1 MKKLEIIFA
10 NKLAR
15 FLSGNKNEIGPNERT
30 SNFQKNMRRVDLRK
44 KFSDAM
50 RSNCVKTFSRTAS
63 KRPRSLTSTPEAHC
77 SLFTPNVPY
86 GAAET
91 TVLLEVDVVET
102 SKSSREPH
110 TRRCKAGLMLLFKA
124 CCKYCAA
131 SIASSLPSGVFK
143 LGFSTGV
150 LSRALYHGVDK
161 KVTMNDLP
169 VPSGDWQEQHARQNT
184 VYNTYL
190 IVGVLA
196 LVGTIG
202 LVKSTGVIEL
212 NYYPPKS
219 ID

>member
-1 MKKLEIIFA
+1 MLV
-10 NKLAR
+10 
-15 FLSGNKNEIGPNERT
+15 KNIVTRGLL
-30 SNFQKNMRRVDLRK
+30 MR
-44 KFSDAM
+44 
-50 RSNCVKTFSRTAS
+50 N
-63 KRPRSLTSTPEAHC
+63 
-77 SLFTPNVPY
+77 
-86 GAAET
+86 
-91 TVLLEVDVVET
+91 
-102 SKSSREPH
+102 
-110 TRRCKAGLMLLFKA
+110 AG
-124 CCKYCAA
+124 
-131 SIASSLPSGVFK
+131 I
-143 LGFSTGV
+143 

-169 VPSGDWQEQHARQNT
+169 VPSGDWQEQNSRQNT